1 MLDYRIA
8 AVCGAA
14 LGAALAARSKYER
27 KSLSVEETEVFS
39 DRLTRDWIF
48 VFLSDLHENEFGP
61 ENEQLIAAID
71 RIKPDGI
78 LIGGDLIVTKKRQ
91 ARTRVSETLLAALAS
106 RYPIYCGNGNHE
118 SRMRWRKEE
127 YKDGYEQYR
136 AYLKKLGICLL
147 EDQSVL
153 VGDEIRVSGLELDPC
168 FIKGIFQK
176 TGIDG
181 SSLYR
186 EKAGACQQG
195 SFSDPSGPFAA
206 LF

>member
-91 ARTRVSETLLAALAS
+91 ARTRVSE
-106 RYPIYCGNGNHE
+106 
-118 SRMRWRKEE
+118 
-127 YKDGYEQYR
+127 
-136 AYLKKLGICLL
+136 
-147 EDQSVL
+147 
-153 VGDEIRVSGLELDPC
+153 
-168 FIKGIFQK
+168 
-176 TGIDG
+176 
-181 SSLYR
+181 
-186 EKAGACQQG
+186 
-195 SFSDPSGPFAA
+195 DPSGRAGFPLIPYTAETAITKAA
-206 LF
+206 

>member
-78 LIGGDLIVTKKRQ
+78 LIGGDLIVTKRDRQ
-91 ARTRVSETLLAALAS
+91 EQEYRRPFWPRWLPVIPYTAETAITKAA
-106 RYPIYCGNGNHE
+106 
-118 SRMRWRKEE
+118 
-127 YKDGYEQYR
+127 
-136 AYLKKLGICLL
+136 
-147 EDQSVL
+147 
-153 VGDEIRVSGLELDPC
+153 
-168 FIKGIFQK
+168 
-176 TGIDG
+176 
-181 SSLYR
+181 
-186 EKAGACQQG
+186 
-195 SFSDPSGPFAA
+195 
-206 LF
+206 